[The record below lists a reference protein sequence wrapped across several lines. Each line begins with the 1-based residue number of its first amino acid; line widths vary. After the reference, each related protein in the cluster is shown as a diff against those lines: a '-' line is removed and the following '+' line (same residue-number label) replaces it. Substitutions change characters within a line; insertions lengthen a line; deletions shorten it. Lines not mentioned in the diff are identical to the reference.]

1 MRLFSTRLWMILL
14 FFGLYLPGTMLWA
27 DAGTEATDEPIEALR
42 LSLVTWNIEWY
53 PGRFRYARRPRQ
65 EEHAAV
71 VKQELARINPDIF
84 LAQEMR
90 GWEAFAGLC
99 SVVDGLNPV
108 VVSAFRSR
116 STGQYWP
123 QQIAIA
129 SKLPVFAA
137 WSENWHRD
145 ANDVDPGR
153 GFSVAAIRLPDPFRL
168 LLVYSVHLKSN
179 LADTESQTRWNYI
192 LRESSTRQLIDH
204 IREME
209 EVVFPGLV
217 AGVVV
222 GGDFNTNQD
231 DQFGDRVVEMML
243 EAGFHKAWEGVP
255 REERLTWRGSEH
267 YEPTTLDHFFTRG
280 LGMPTAK
287 MLEVSDDTSDHW
299 PVKIQLEIPLPE

>member
-1 MRLFSTRLWMILL
+1 MRLFATRLGLILL
-14 FFGLYLPGTMLWA
+14 AVGLHLPGALWA
-27 DAGTEATDEPIEALR
+27 DAEGQGAAESAEPLH

-65 EEHAAV
+65 EEHAQA
-71 VKQELARINPDIF
+71 VKQEVARINPDIF

-90 GWEAFAGLC
+90 GWEAFADLC
-99 SVVDGLNPV
+99 TVVEGLNPV

-123 QQIAIA
+123 QQIGIA
-129 SKLPVFAA
+129 SRLPVFAA
-137 WSENWHRD
+137 WSETWHRD
-145 ANDVDPGR
+145 ADDVDPGR
-153 GFSVAAIRLPDPFRL
+153 GFSVAAVRLPDPFRL

-179 LADTESQTRWNYI
+179 LAETEAQSRWNYT
-192 LRESSTRQLIDH
+192 LRDSSIRQLLDH
-204 IREME
+204 IQEME
-209 EVVFPGLV
+209 EAVFPNLV

-231 DQFGDRVVEMML
+231 GQFGDRVVEMMVD
-243 EAGFHKAWEGVP
+243 AGFHQAWEGVP
-255 REERLTWRGSEH
+255 REDRLTWRGSDR

-280 LGMPTAK
+280 LGTPTAT

-299 PVKIQLEIPLPE
+299 PVQIQLEIDVPE